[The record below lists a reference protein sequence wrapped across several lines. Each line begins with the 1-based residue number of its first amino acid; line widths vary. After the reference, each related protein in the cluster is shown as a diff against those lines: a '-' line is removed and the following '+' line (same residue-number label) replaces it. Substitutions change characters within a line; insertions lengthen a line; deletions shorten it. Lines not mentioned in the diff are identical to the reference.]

1 MRNPESASL
10 QIPARAGHE
19 RESSLFRLGEDHGRC
34 EELGWAAPMDPPAQ
48 GERNVHTVHRGTGE
62 VRLGASMD
70 GSGCRPGCL
79 AAATPI
85 SGSPVKWR
93 SAERKSEKVV
103 VAMIGVDNTTR
114 RSEGPLARCATAQP
128 RPRGGRGAS
137 RVAGASGQPWW
148 RQGNAAGR
156 LPGGKPCE
164 VAPHARFGK
173 GEQETGRCYRACSLL
188 HCPRGVT
195 SRPR

>member
-10 QIPARAGHE
+10 QIPARAGNE

-70 GSGCRPGCL
+70 GSGCHPGCL
-79 AAATPI
+79 AAAKPI

-93 SAERKSEKVV
+93 SAERKSEKGV

-114 RSEGPLARCATAQP
+114 RSEGPLARCATATAKTP
-128 RPRGGRGAS
+128 WVEELRGSLGPVANPGGVRGMLLADCLGES
-137 RVAGASGQPWW
+137 RV
-148 RQGNAAGR
+148 R
-156 LPGGKPCE
+156 
-164 VAPHARFGK
+164 
-173 GEQETGRCYRACSLL
+173 
-188 HCPRGVT
+188 
-195 SRPR
+195 